1 MFTEAKQFG
10 EFKDKL
16 KPNLMCQ
23 LYFVFSLGYRFALG
37 YYIAVKNEYILSSLV
52 IVGFCMVFIGYN
64 LINLPFTDAYH
75 NYRANICH
83 CAQLIILFVT
93 NYYDSL
99 TENKP
104 LEQKAYQFSAAEFQI
119 AAIYIAVAFSAG
131 CLIVDAY
138 KFIKAKFSSSESSSP
153 LNSIKERLPEG

>member
-23 LYFVFSLGYRFALG
+23 LYFVFSLGYRFVLG

-52 IVGFCMVFIGYN
+52 IVGFCMMFIGYN

-83 CAQLIILFVT
+83 CAQLVVLLVA
-93 NYYDSL
+93 NY
-99 TENKP
+99 
-104 LEQKAYQFSAAEFQI
+104 
-119 AAIYIAVAFSAG
+119 
-131 CLIVDAY
+131 
-138 KFIKAKFSSSESSSP
+138 
-153 LNSIKERLPEG
+153 